1 MEKTPTL
8 GSKID
13 LVFTVIRLG
22 LFFSD
27 ADLIARNVDKAQWYL
42 PQGIKIDVRL
52 IDSGGDWD
60 RRNRLKA
67 YNGIYL
73 LSIRSFSP
81 AADLLL
87 DVLSTFTSTELM
99 EFEDVVMY
107 AVLAGSISLSRVDLK
122 TKVPLNFNLPDN
134 RSLILPRFYKFFPIM
149 KFLNL

>member
-1 MEKTPTL
+1 MAHRIAMEKTPTL

-13 LVFTVIRLG
+13 LVFMVIRLG

-27 ADLIARNVDKAQWYL
+27 ADLIARNVEKAQWYAHCYIVGRL
-42 PQGIKIDVRL
+42 TWDRL

-73 LSIRSFSP
+73 LSIRSFAP

-107 AVLAGSISLSRVDLK
+107 AVITGSISLSRVDLK
-122 TKVPLNFNLPDN
+122 SKVT
-134 RSLILPRFYKFFPIM
+134 
-149 KFLNL
+149 

>member
-1 MEKTPTL
+1 MSKRHNGISL
-8 GSKID
+8 GR
-13 LVFTVIRLG
+13 V
-22 LFFSD
+22 
-27 ADLIARNVDKAQWYL
+27 
-42 PQGIKIDVRL
+42 DVRL

-67 YNGIYL
+67 YQGIYL
-73 LSIRSFSP
+73 LSIRSFAP

-122 TKVPLNFNLPDN
+122 TKVPLPGQH
-134 RSLILPRFYKFFPIM
+134 S
-149 KFLNL
+149 